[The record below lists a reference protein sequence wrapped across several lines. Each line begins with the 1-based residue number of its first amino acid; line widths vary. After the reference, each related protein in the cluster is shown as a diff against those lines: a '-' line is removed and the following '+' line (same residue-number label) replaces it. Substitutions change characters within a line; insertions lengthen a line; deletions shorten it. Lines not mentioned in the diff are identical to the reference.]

1 MTTTM
6 LNKLFTCIYRPI
18 AKMFYGEVRSNEET
32 DRTGPEGGCYF
43 ERFEKLVI
51 C

>member
-32 DRTGPEGGCYF
+32 DRTGPEGGGGGVLF
-43 ERFEKLVI
+43 RTF
-51 C
+51 